1 MMKKTNEIGTVNKG
15 FLWEYKKEELII
27 QKSLKASNARMVF
40 TKDQVERIIN
50 YIGDEGPAYLGNDLG
65 KLASGREK
73 EGIGLFIYE
82 NIKKDLTTAQYAGHL
97 VAIFLEQNIIEIY
110 GHKRDLTFILKRP
123 DYIKNLEI

>member
-1 MMKKTNEIGTVNKG
+1 MMKKTNQIGTVNKG
-15 FLWEYKKEELII
+15 FLWEYKNEELII

-50 YIGDEGPAYLGNDLG
+50 YIGDEGPAYIGNDLG

-82 NIKKDLTTAQYAGHL
+82 NIMKDLPTAQYAGHL
-97 VAIFLEQNIIEIY
+97 AAIFLEQNIIEIY

>member
-27 QKSLKASNARMVF
+27 QKSLKAGNARMVF

-82 NIKKDLTTAQYAGHL
+82 NIMKDLSMAQYAGHL

-110 GHKRDLTFILKRP
+110 GHKRDLTYILKRP

>member
-1 MMKKTNEIGTVNKG
+1 MKKTNQIGTVNKG
-15 FLWEYKKEELII
+15 FLWEYKNEELII

-50 YIGDEGPAYLGNDLG
+50 YIGDEGPAYIGNDLG

-82 NIKKDLTTAQYAGHL
+82 NIMKDLPTAQYAGHL
-97 VAIFLEQNIIEIY
+97 AAIFLEQNIIETY